1 MSSIEGGAEIEY
13 EGATISVSVVSFM
26 IGNLQLLL
34 GELGPWCWF
43 YRFSQTIFKSLLIN
57 LFSFSTICP
66 PRDIESEQFPQAGSV
81 ASLIHQRRLHRE
93 FLLT

>member
-1 MSSIEGGAEIEY
+1 MSSIEGGTEVVCER
-13 EGATISVSVVSFM
+13 ATISGSCVVGLM
-26 IGNLQLLL
+26 IRDVQLLL
-34 GELGPWCWF
+34 GELGPWHCF
-43 YRFSQTIFKSLLIN
+43 SRFSQTFFKSFIN

-81 ASLIHQRRLHRE
+81 SSLIHQWKLHRE